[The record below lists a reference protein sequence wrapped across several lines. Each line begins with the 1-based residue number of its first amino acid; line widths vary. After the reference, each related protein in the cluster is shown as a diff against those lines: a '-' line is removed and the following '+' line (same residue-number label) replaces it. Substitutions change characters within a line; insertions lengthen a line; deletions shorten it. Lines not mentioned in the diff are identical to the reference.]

1 MAFDYIQFTSSTAD
15 LTLTRTRTISA
26 AVYDSATNTVD
37 TSFTGVIV
45 FSKDTTSVGNISI
58 ATASA
63 TAVAGIAQTSITA
76 TGVGQ
81 LDIRSVYGTATTAG
95 TQSFDVT
102 PREIHFTSSTAT
114 IAAGFAK
121 TLTAELR
128 DNVGAIMTDD
138 STTPITLTQ
147 SGTGSVIGL
156 STVTA
161 SAGIISSA
169 VTGTTGG
176 SVTITGAYN
185 STVTNGSTT
194 FTVLSYH
201 IVITSSSS
209 PLPSASNLVLAAEVR
224 NVALAVDTSS
234 TASVTFSQSGTGTLS
249 GVGSATAVNG
259 IASRLV
265 TGGTVGPLTITASA
279 TSALSGTQILEIT
292 SAPRVTGSGAQG
304 KWFSQSP
311 FRITLWD
318 MTGTGRGRGTV
329 KAVISDAKYIGC
341 SAYLNE
347 GGEAFF
353 TLPYNHP
360 QIDECLPLE
369 RHYRIDRWDEE
380 DAIYRTVGSGI
391 LQDYQAT
398 DNETVFY
405 GIDYMMALNQTLTDV
420 SAIVSNPNATITY
433 DDQTISSIWQAE
445 MSAVK
450 NTTNSRLGFIN
461 IEATI
466 SPAAKT
472 YDIFTAGESRGEFLF
487 NMATIAQEGTTN
499 KVVFGNR
506 IESSTQSYDSFFL
519 DMNYST
525 TPNNSLRLVYG
536 ANVKRFSYS
545 PNFRNLRTRA
555 VLIATSIFNAS
566 QSRIFS
572 NYATSSL
579 LSTYG
584 VIDRVDVFEDLISQ
598 DSVSARAAY
607 NLNESSPDKLRV
619 ISMSVVDGSV
629 IPYKNYNL
637 GDDIK
642 VIINRGNVY
651 LDANVTLRGQQ
662 WVGREDGSEEISF
675 DFYNRSNREFEL
687 SPYRK
692 ASPISTVPTEAAVFL
707 PTTETG
713 PEHLSSA
720 PEGTE
725 GFTQEETPTKS
736 SDIKP
741 QDPATPPP
749 PPALPVIGKKKDKKK
764 EDEPKKKKKK
774 KKKGS
779 DE

>member
-1 MAFDYIQFTSSTAD
+1 MAFDYIDFTSSTAD

-26 AVYDSATNTVD
+26 AVYDSATSSVD

-45 FSKDTTSVGNISI
+45 FSKDTTSVGDISI

-63 TAVAGIAQTSITA
+63 TAVLGIAQTVITA

-81 LDIRSVYGTATTAG
+81 LDIRAFYDTTTIDG

-102 PREIHFTSSTAT
+102 AREVHFTSDTAT
-114 IAAGFAK
+114 IAAGFSK

-128 DNVGAIMTDD
+128 DSVGAIMTDD

-176 SVTITGAYN
+176 SVTISGAYD
-185 STVTNGSTT
+185 STVTSGSTT
-194 FTVLSYH
+194 FTIQPYH

-209 PLPSASNLVLAAEVR
+209 PLPSGSNLVLVAEVR
-224 NVALAVDTSS
+224 NVSLAADTSS
-234 TASVTFSQSGTGTLS
+234 SASVTFSQSGTGTLT
-249 GVGSATAVNG
+249 GIGSATSVNG
-259 IASRLV
+259 IASRLA

-279 TSALSGTQILEIT
+279 TSAIADTQSLDIT
-292 SAPRVTGSGAQG
+292 SAPRVGSNALG

-318 MTGTGRGRGTV
+318 MTGSGRGRGTV

-341 SAYLNE
+341 SSYLNE

-360 QIDECLPLE
+360 QIAECVPLE

-380 DAIYRTVGSGI
+380 DAVYRTVGTGI

-405 GIDYMMALNQTLTDV
+405 GIDYMTVLNQTITDV
-420 SAIVSNPNATITY
+420 SSIISNPSNTVTY
-433 DDQTISSIWQAE
+433 DDKTVSQIWQSE
-445 MSAVK
+445 LSAVK
-450 NTTNSRLGFIN
+450 NEANSRLGFIDV
-461 IEATI
+461 EATI
-466 SPAAKT
+466 SAATKT
-472 YDIFTAGESRGEFLF
+472 YDIFTAGENRGEFLF
-487 NMATIAQEGTTN
+487 NMTAIAQEGTTS

-506 IESSTQSYDSFFL
+506 IESSTQSYNSFFL

-525 TPNNSLRLVYG
+525 APNNSLRLVYG

-566 QSRIFS
+566 QSKIWS
-572 NYATSSL
+572 NYATSAL
-579 LSTYG
+579 ASTYG

-598 DSVSARAAY
+598 DSVSARASY

-619 ISMSVVDGSV
+619 ISLSVVDGSV

-642 VIINRGNVY
+642 VIINRGNVVV
-651 LDANVTLRGQQ
+651 DASVTLRGQQ
-662 WVGREDGSEEISF
+662 WVGREDGSEEIAF

-687 SPYRK
+687 SPYRP
-692 ASPISTVPTEAAVFL
+692 ASPLSTVPTETTVFQ
-707 PTTETG
+707 PATETG
-713 PEHLSSA
+713 PNHLSA
-720 PEGTE
+720 PPEGTE
-725 GFTQEETPTKS
+725 EFTQEETPTQS
-736 SDIKP
+736 TDIGQ
-741 QDPATPPP
+741 QDPAS
-749 PPALPVIGKKKDKKK
+749 PPAPPDSPSTGKKKDKKK
-764 EDEPKKKKKK
+764 EEPKKKKKKK

-779 DE
+779 DD